1 MRDRIGLLSCI
12 AIILGL
18 CVFPGGLSA
27 HSTIVST
34 EPAQSEV
41 VDKPLEQVRVQFNE
55 TVELVR
61 FEVENSSEE
70 AVAAKA
76 EANGKTLTAAFDEP
90 LSENGAY
97 TATWHVIGA
106 DGHAIKGS
114 LSFEVRIPEAP
125 ESPAA
130 SASAS
135 ESATAPESTSVEG
148 AASSPAV
155 TPDAS
160 PSASAERTPQTE
172 GGSGEDNKSSS
183 SPDLSTWLLGAAA
196 VILVGAVGYTVLRK
210 KK

>member
-1 MRDRIGLLSCI
+1 MRDRIGLLSCL

-18 CVFPGGLSA
+18 FVFPGGLSA

-41 VDKPLEQVRVQFNE
+41 VEKPLEQVRVQFNE
-55 TVELVR
+55 TVEPVR
-61 FEVENSSEE
+61 FEVENSSGE

-90 LSENGAY
+90 LSENGSY

-125 ESPAA
+125 ASPAATA

-135 ESATAPESTSVEG
+135 SPESTSVEG
-148 AASSPAV
+148 AASSPAA
-155 TPDAS
+155 TPEAS

-172 GGSGEDNKSSS
+172 GSSEEDNKSSS

>member
-1 MRDRIGLLSCI
+1 MRERIGLLSCL

-18 CVFPGGLSA
+18 FVFPGGLSA

-41 VDKPLEQVRVQFNE
+41 VEKPLEQVRVQFNE

-61 FEVENSSEE
+61 FEVENSSGE
-70 AVAAKA
+70 AAAAKA

-114 LSFEVRIPEAP
+114 LSFEVRIPEAS

-135 ESATAPESTSVEG
+135 ESAPVSTSASG
-148 AASSPAV
+148 AASSPSGA
-155 TPDAS
+155 PEAS
-160 PSASAERTPQTE
+160 PSASAEQTPETE
-172 GGSGEDNKSSS
+172 GSPGEENKSSS
-183 SPDLSTWLLGAAA
+183 NPDWSTWLLGAAA
-196 VILVGAVGYTVLRK
+196 VILVGAVGYTVLK
-210 KK
+210 KKK